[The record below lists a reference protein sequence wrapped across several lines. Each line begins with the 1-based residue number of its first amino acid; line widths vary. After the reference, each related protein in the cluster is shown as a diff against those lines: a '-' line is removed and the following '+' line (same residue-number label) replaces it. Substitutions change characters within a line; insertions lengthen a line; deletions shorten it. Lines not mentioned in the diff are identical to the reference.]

1 MNIEPCVYI
10 VDDDDAVRD
19 GLGLVLEMAGF
30 VYHAFESAEQ
40 FLAAYCPR
48 QPGCLLLD
56 INMPG
61 LNGLELQEELNRR
74 GIQLPITFLTAYG
87 DIPTTVRAMKGGAV
101 DFLTKPVPSKQLIE
115 HIQSMLQQATQLYE
129 KCQAMH
135 TLCSRLNHLTPR
147 EMELLPHIAAGLS
160 NKEIARNLGIS
171 YRTMEVHRARI
182 LEKTGV
188 VTLLELGHLCEAC
201 HLPLKPK
208 PE

>member
-1 MNIEPCVYI
+1 MSIEPCVYI

-19 GLGLVLEMAGF
+19 GLGLVIEMADIT
-30 VYHAFESAEQ
+30 YQAFESAEQ
-40 FLAAYCPR
+40 FLAAYCPG

-87 DIPTTVRAMKGGAV
+87 DIPMTVRAMKGGAV
-101 DFLTKPVPSKQLIE
+101 DFLTKPVPSKLLVE
-115 HIQSMLQQATQLYE
+115 HIRSMLRQAALMHKQYQATR
-129 KCQAMH
+129 A
-135 TLCSRLNHLTPR
+135 LCNRLNNLTAR
-147 EMELLPHIAAGLS
+147 ELEILPLIAAGLS
-160 NKEIARNLGIS
+160 NKEIARDLEIS

-188 VTLLELGHLCEAC
+188 ATLLELGHLCETC
-201 HLPLKPK
+201 NLPLKPK

>member
-1 MNIEPCVYI
+1 MIIEPCVYI

-30 VYHAFESAEQ
+30 AYQAFESAEQ
-40 FLAAYCPR
+40 FLAAYCPG

-74 GIQLPITFLTAYG
+74 AIHLPIIFLTAFG
-87 DIPTTVRAMKGGAV
+87 DIPMTVRAMKGGAV

-115 HIQSMLQQATQLYE
+115 HIQSMLQQAIHLYE
-129 KCQAMH
+129 KHQAQRA
-135 TLCSRLNHLTPR
+135 LCSRLNNLTSR
-147 EMELLPHIAAGLS
+147 EMELLPLIASGLS
-160 NKEIARNLGIS
+160 NKEIARDLGIS
-171 YRTMEVHRARI
+171 YRTVEVHRARI

-188 VTLLELGHLCEAC
+188 ATLLELGHLCQTCKISLEI
-201 HLPLKPK
+201 K